1 MICLAAF
8 DIDRTILPTHTG
20 QVAPETVAAIG
31 HLREQ
36 GIATAIASGRMLHL
50 ITPEMRALDF
60 DYYILSNGAFV
71 FDREGRLLSQETL
84 DQNLVCAFREEMCK
98 RGFAFDVRYANGMLQ
113 GNPDVDVRVEMA
125 SYWKENGIK
134 RKVDPDFQ
142 WYFQPPEGQQ
152 VTSFDACIPVQ
163 RQEEMRRLFPQLD
176 FLPVT
181 DGPMCD
187 INPAGVSKA
196 TGIQRICQHMGI
208 TMEQVIAFGDDRND
222 LEMIKEAGIGVAMG
236 NALPAVQAVA
246 DYVTDTCAELG
257 VVKALRH
264 FGLIE

>member
-1 MICLAAF
+1 MIRLAAF
-8 DIDRTILPTHTG
+8 DIDRTILPTHG
-20 QVAPETVAAIG
+20 GELAPETVAAIG
-31 HLREQ
+31 RLREQ

-50 ITPEMRALDF
+50 ITPELRALGF

-71 FDREGRLLSQETL
+71 YDREGRLISQETL
-84 DQNLVCAFREEMCK
+84 NQDVVRAFREEMCK

-113 GNPDVDVRVEMA
+113 GNPHADVRVEMA
-125 SYWKENGIK
+125 GYWEEKGIN
-134 RKVDPDFQ
+134 RSVDPDFQ

-152 VTSFDACIPVQ
+152 VTSFDACIPVE
-163 RQEEMRRLFPQLD
+163 RQEEMRVLFPQLE

-196 TGIQRICQHMGI
+196 TGIHRICGHMGI

-236 NALPAVQAVA
+236 NALPSVQSVA
-246 DYVTDTCAELG
+246 DYVTDNCADLG